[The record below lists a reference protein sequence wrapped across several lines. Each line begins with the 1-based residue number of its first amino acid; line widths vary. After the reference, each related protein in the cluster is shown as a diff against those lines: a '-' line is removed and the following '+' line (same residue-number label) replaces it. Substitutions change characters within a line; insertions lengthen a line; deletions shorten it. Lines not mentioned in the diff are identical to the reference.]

1 LENKSWIPIIIDYIY
16 DKEDMHENIFA
27 HAKLVHGKDYY
38 EVMIPE
44 LEFKTMYI
52 RSEKISSFL

>member
-1 LENKSWIPIIIDYIY
+1 MYK
-16 DKEDMHENIFA
+16 NIFA
-27 HAKLVHGKDYY
+27 HAKLVHDKDYY

-52 RSEKISSFL
+52 RSEKITSFL